1 MVVDLKK
8 ESMTTFT
15 TEDRLSAEGFPEI
28 VRDKC
33 PCNDCKHFQ
42 RCKEEEIACR
52 PFAKFVLDNWYY
64 RDTPRDPCHGTF
76 NKIFNQSDDLALKNY
91 IRNFK
96 EENFENNNKSNKGK

>member
-1 MVVDLKK
+1 VVDLIKGI
-8 ESMTTFT
+8 MTTFT

-33 PCNDCKHFQ
+33 PCDDCKHFQ

-64 RDTPRDPCHGTF
+64 RDTPRDPCHGIF

-96 EENFENNNKSNKGK
+96 EENFENNSKSDKGK

>member
-1 MVVDLKK
+1 
-8 ESMTTFT
+8 MTTFT
-15 TEDRLSAEGFPEI
+15 TEDREAAEEKPEI
-28 VRDKC
+28 IRNEC
-33 PCNDCKHFQ
+33 PCDDCPQALK
-42 RCKEEEIACR
+42 CKEEEIACR

-96 EENFENNNKSNKGK
+96 EDGVEDKPKNNEGK

>member
-1 MVVDLKK
+1 VVVDLKK

-33 PCNDCKHFQ
+33 PCDDCKHFQ

-64 RDTPRDPCHGTF
+64 RDTPRDPCHGIF

-96 EENFENNNKSNKGK
+96 EENFENNSKSDKGK

>member
-1 MVVDLKK
+1 MVVDLIKGI
-8 ESMTTFT
+8 MTTFT

-33 PCNDCKHFQ
+33 PCDNCNKAP

-64 RDTPRDPCHGTF
+64 KDTPRDPCHGIF
-76 NKIFNQSDDLALKNY
+76 NKIFDQSDDLALKNY

-96 EENFENNNKSNKGK
+96 EDGVGHKAENNEKK